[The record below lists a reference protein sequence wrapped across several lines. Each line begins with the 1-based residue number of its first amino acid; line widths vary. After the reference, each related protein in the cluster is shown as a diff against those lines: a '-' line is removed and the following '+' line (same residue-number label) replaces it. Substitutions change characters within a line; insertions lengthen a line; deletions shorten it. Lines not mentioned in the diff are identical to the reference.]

1 MQKKFTL
8 ADELESL
15 EKSLLRSL
23 VLLRAIVIKESITSL
38 SGLLCLFLFFLG
50 SCGGHQL
57 SVVHI
62 SDFSCW
68 LDGQDIRQ
76 ISKAN
81 KLLLIKLFGKLKIAA
96 LNEGSLSAKMLK
108 VNV

>member
-1 MQKKFTL
+1 M
-8 ADELESL
+8 
-15 EKSLLRSL
+15 RSL
-23 VLLRAIVIKESITSL
+23 VLLRAIVIKESIASL
-38 SGLLCLFLFFLG
+38 SSLLSLFLFFLG

-62 SDFSCW
+62 SDVSSW

-76 ISKAN
+76 ISKADE
-81 KLLLIKLFGKLKIAA
+81 LLLIKLFGKLEIAA
-96 LNEGSLSAKMLK
+96 LDEGSLSAKMLK